1 MLSVAACAKVMVS
14 TWKLVTKGR
23 IPEIYME
30 WQKGT
35 PPAAEKDKGHSTLD
49 FIPNV
54 LVVLKRKL

>member
-1 MLSVAACAKVMVS
+1 MVS